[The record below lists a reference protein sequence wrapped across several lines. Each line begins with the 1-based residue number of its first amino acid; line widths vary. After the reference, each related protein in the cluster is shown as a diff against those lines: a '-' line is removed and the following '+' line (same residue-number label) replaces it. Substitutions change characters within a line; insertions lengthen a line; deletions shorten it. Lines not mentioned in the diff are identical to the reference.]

1 MEFLFEKS
9 LMGFCTHSIKI
20 VKTIGLILSFL
31 ATFLLADLVAE
42 NTHDPEEIKA
52 KVAYVKIPQLED
64 LENNPVYIGQ
74 IIGVTYELLLFDA
87 EFLEAKIKDELDK
100 TQIELLSKMPK
111 WKKVEKELFR
121 ATYYYKIKG
130 VKASIPPL
138 EVSAF
143 SNKDKYIDYSIAPKV
158 TLQVTDLSKN
168 SRYANV
174 MAKDLQVLQYKTKD
188 YDDKNNIL
196 VVELAFKEANWEDFH
211 IKEAIKQGFDNASLN
226 QIKAKEGSVFYY
238 CVLPKTIQNLSFDYF
253 SLSNRQFKTLSFS
266 TIPTQDTTGIQ
277 SDLIP
282 KNNFLVFSNVALLAL
297 CVFFLVLFFLVLF
310 FIFGRKLIFLGLG
323 ILCLGF
329 VLYHLLFTQ
338 KSALLLAHKKIRIL
352 PTQNSTILGLSKNEM
367 PIKIVGSHGD
377 YYKILTPHE
386 QIGWVKKDEVK

>member
-1 MEFLFEKS
+1 MT
-9 LMGFCTHSIKI
+9 FCTRSIKI

-31 ATFLLADLVAE
+31 ATFLVADLVAE

-52 KVAYVKIPQLED
+52 KVVYVKIPRLED

-74 IIGVTYELLLFDA
+74 TIGVTYDLLLFDA

-130 VKASIPPL
+130 IKASIPPL

-168 SRYANV
+168 PRYANV

-196 VVELAFKEANWEDFH
+196 VVELAFKEATWEDFH
-211 IKEAIKQGFDNASLN
+211 IKEGLKQGFDNASLN

-297 CVFFLVLFFLVLF
+297 CVFFLVLFF
-310 FIFGRKLIFLGLG
+310 IFGHKLIFLGLG

-329 VLYHLLFTQ
+329 VLYNLLFTQ

-367 PIKIVGSHGD
+367 PIKILGSHDD

>member
-1 MEFLFEKS
+1 MGFLFEKS
-9 LMGFCTHSIKI
+9 LMGFFAHSIKI
-20 VKTIGLILSFL
+20 LKIISLILSFL
-31 ATFLLADLVAE
+31 VSFWTSFLVAE
-42 NTHDPEEIKA
+42 NTSESEEIKA
-52 KVAYVKIPQLED
+52 KVVYVKIPQLED
-64 LENNPVYIGQ
+64 LENTPVYIGQ
-74 IIGVTYELLLFDA
+74 IIGVTYDLLLFDA
-87 EFLEAKIKDELDK
+87 EFLEAKIKDGLDK
-100 TQIELLSKMPK
+100 TQIELLNKMPK

-130 VKASIPPL
+130 VKAIIPSL

-143 SNKDKYIDYSIAPKV
+143 SNKDKYIDHSIAPKV

-168 SRYANV
+168 PRYANV
-174 MAKDLQVLQYKTKD
+174 MAKDLQVVQYKTKD

-196 VVELAFKEANWEDFH
+196 VMELAFKEANWEDFH

-238 CVLPKTIQNLSFDYF
+238 CVLPKTLQSLSFDYF

-266 TIPTQDTTGIQ
+266 AIPTQDATGIQ

-297 CVFFLVLFFLVLF
+297 CVFFLALF

-329 VLYHLLFTQ
+329 VLYNLLFTQ

-352 PTQNSTILGLSKNEM
+352 PTQNSTILGLSKDEM
-367 PIKIVGSHGD
+367 PIKILGSHDD

>member
-1 MEFLFEKS
+1 MGFLFEKS

-20 VKTIGLILSFL
+20 VKTIGLILSLL

-74 IIGVTYELLLFDA
+74 IIGVTYDLLLFDA
-87 EFLEAKIKDELDK
+87 EFLEAKIKDGLDK

-168 SRYANV
+168 PRYANI

-297 CVFFLVLFFLVLF
+297 CVFFLVLFF
-310 FIFGRKLIFLGLG
+310 IFGRKLIFLGLG

-367 PIKIVGSHGD
+367 PIKIVGSHDD

>member
-1 MEFLFEKS
+1 MT
-9 LMGFCTHSIKI
+9 FCTRSIKI
-20 VKTIGLILSFL
+20 VKTIGLILSLL
-31 ATFLLADLVAE
+31 ATFLVAE

-52 KVAYVKIPQLED
+52 KVAYVKIPRLED

-74 IIGVTYELLLFDA
+74 TIGVTYDLLLFDA

-130 VKASIPPL
+130 IKASIPPL

-168 SRYANV
+168 PRYANV

-211 IKEAIKQGFDNASLN
+211 IKEALKQGFDNASLN

-297 CVFFLVLFFLVLF
+297 CVFFLVLFF
-310 FIFGRKLIFLGLG
+310 IFGRKLIFLGLG

-329 VLYHLLFTQ
+329 VLYNLLFTQ

-367 PIKIVGSHGD
+367 PIKIVGSHDD

>member
-1 MEFLFEKS
+1 MGFLFEKS
-9 LMGFCTHSIKI
+9 LMGFCAHSIKI
-20 VKTIGLILSFL
+20 VKTIGLILSLL
-31 ATFLLADLVAE
+31 ATFLVADLVAE

-74 IIGVTYELLLFDA
+74 IIGVTYDLLLFDA
-87 EFLEAKIKDELDK
+87 EFLEARIKDRLDK

-121 ATYYYKIKG
+121 ATYYYKIRG
-130 VKASIPPL
+130 MKASIPPL

-168 SRYANV
+168 PRYANV

-211 IKEAIKQGFDNASLN
+211 IKEALKQGFDNASLN

-253 SLSNRQFKTLSFS
+253 LLSNRQFKTLSFS
-266 TIPTQDTTGIQ
+266 TIPTQDTTDIQ

-297 CVFFLVLFFLVLF
+297 CVFFLVLFF
-310 FIFGRKLIFLGLG
+310 IFGHKLIFLGLG

-352 PTQNSTILGLSKNEM
+352 PTQNSTILGLSKDEM
-367 PIKIVGSHGD
+367 PIKILGSHDD

-386 QIGWVKKDEVK
+386 QIGWVKKDEIK

>member
-1 MEFLFEKS
+1 MT
-9 LMGFCTHSIKI
+9 FCTHSIKI
-20 VKTIGLILSFL
+20 VKTIGLILSLL
-31 ATFLLADLVAE
+31 ATFLFADLVAE

-52 KVAYVKIPQLED
+52 KVAYVKIPRLED

-74 IIGVTYELLLFDA
+74 TIGVTYDLLLFDA

-130 VKASIPPL
+130 IKASIPPL

-168 SRYANV
+168 PRYANV

-196 VVELAFKEANWEDFH
+196 VVELAFKEATWEDFH
-211 IKEAIKQGFDNASLN
+211 IKEALKQGFDNASLN

-297 CVFFLVLFFLVLF
+297 CVFFLVLFF
-310 FIFGRKLIFLGLG
+310 IFGRKLIFLGLG

-329 VLYHLLFTQ
+329 VLYNLLFTQ

-367 PIKIVGSHGD
+367 PIKILGSHDD

>member
-1 MEFLFEKS
+1 MGFLFEKS
-9 LMGFCTHSIKI
+9 LMTFCAHSIKI
-20 VKTIGLILSFL
+20 VKTIGLILSLL
-31 ATFLLADLVAE
+31 ATFLVADLVAE

-52 KVAYVKIPQLED
+52 KVAYVKIPRLED

-74 IIGVTYELLLFDA
+74 TIGVTYDLLLFDA
-87 EFLEAKIKDELDK
+87 DFLEAKIKDELDK
-100 TQIELLSKMPK
+100 TQIELLNKMPK

-143 SNKDKYIDYSIAPKV
+143 SNRDKYIDYSIAPKV

-168 SRYANV
+168 PRYANV

-211 IKEAIKQGFDNASLN
+211 IKEALKQGFDNASLN

-266 TIPTQDTTGIQ
+266 AIPTQDTTGIQ

-297 CVFFLVLFFLVLF
+297 CVFFLVLFF
-310 FIFGRKLIFLGLG
+310 IFGRKLIFLGLG

-329 VLYHLLFTQ
+329 VLYNLLFTQ

-352 PTQNSTILGLSKNEM
+352 PTQNSTILGFSKNEM
-367 PIKIVGSHGD
+367 PIKILGSHDD

>member
-1 MEFLFEKS
+1 MGFLFEKS

-31 ATFLLADLVAE
+31 ATFLVAE

-74 IIGVTYELLLFDA
+74 TIGVTYDLLLFDA
-87 EFLEAKIKDELDK
+87 EFLEAKIKDGLDK

-130 VKASIPPL
+130 VKASIPSL

-143 SNKDKYIDYSIAPKV
+143 SNKDKYIDHSIAPKI

-168 SRYANV
+168 PRYANV

-211 IKEAIKQGFDNASLN
+211 IKEALKQGFDNASLN

-238 CVLPKTIQNLSFDYF
+238 CVLPKTLQNLSFDYF

-297 CVFFLVLFFLVLF
+297 CVFFLVLFF
-310 FIFGRKLIFLGLG
+310 IFGRKLIFLGLG

-338 KSALLLAHKKIRIL
+338 KSAVLLAHKKIRIL

-367 PIKIVGSHGD
+367 PIKILGSHDD

>member
-1 MEFLFEKS
+1 MGFLFEKS
-9 LMGFCTHSIKI
+9 LMSFCTHSIKI
-20 VKTIGLILSFL
+20 LKIISLILS
-31 ATFLLADLVAE
+31 LLAAFLVAE
-42 NTHDPEEIKA
+42 DAHEPEEIKA

-64 LENNPVYIGQ
+64 LENTPVYIGQ
-74 IIGVTYELLLFDA
+74 IIGVTYDLLLFDA
-87 EFLEAKIKDELDK
+87 EFLEAKIKDGLDK
-100 TQIELLSKMPK
+100 TQIELLNKMPK
-111 WKKVEKELFR
+111 WKKVEQELFR

-130 VKASIPPL
+130 IRASIPSL

-143 SNKDKYIDYSIAPKV
+143 SNKDKYIDHSIAPKV
-158 TLQVTDLSKN
+158 ALQVTDLSKN
-168 SRYANV
+168 PRYANV
-174 MAKDLQVLQYKTKD
+174 MAKDLQVVQYKTKD

-196 VVELAFKEANWEDFH
+196 VMELAFKEANWEDFH

-238 CVLPKTIQNLSFDYF
+238 CVLPKTLQNLSFDYF
-253 SLSNRQFKTLSFS
+253 SLSNKQFKTLSFS

-297 CVFFLVLFFLVLF
+297 CVFFLVLFF
-310 FIFGRKLIFLGLG
+310 IFGRKLIFLGLG

-338 KSALLLAHKKIRIL
+338 KSAILLAHKKIRIL
-352 PTQNSTILGLSKNEM
+352 PTQNSTILGLSKDEM
-367 PIKIVGSHGD
+367 PIKILGSHDD

>member
-1 MEFLFEKS
+1 MGFLFEKS
-9 LMGFCTHSIKI
+9 LMGFCIHSIKI
-20 VKTIGLILSFL
+20 VKIISLILSLL
-31 ATFLLADLVAE
+31 ATFLVADDA
-42 NTHDPEEIKA
+42 NQNPNKPEEIKA
-52 KVAYVKIPQLED
+52 KVAYVKIPRLED

-74 IIGVTYELLLFDA
+74 TIGVTYDLLLFDA

-100 TQIELLSKMPK
+100 TQIELLNKMPK
-111 WKKVEKELFR
+111 WKKVEQELFR

-143 SNKDKYIDYSIAPKV
+143 SNKDKYIDHSIAPKV
-158 TLQVTDLSKN
+158 TLQVTDLSQN
-168 SRYANV
+168 PRYAKI

-196 VVELAFKEANWEDFH
+196 VMELAFKEATWEDFH

-238 CVLPKTIQNLSFDYF
+238 CVLPKTLQSLSFDYF

-266 TIPTQDTTGIQ
+266 VIPTQDTTGIQ
-277 SDLIP
+277 SDLVP

-297 CVFFLVLFFLVLF
+297 CVFFLVLFF
-310 FIFGRKLIFLGLG
+310 IFGRKLIFLGLG
-323 ILCLGF
+323 VLCLGF
-329 VLYHLLFTQ
+329 VLYHLLFAQ
-338 KSALLLAHKKIRIL
+338 KSAILLAHKKIRIL

-367 PIKIVGSHGD
+367 PITILGSHDD

-386 QIGWVKKDEVK
+386 QIGWVKKDEIK

>member
-1 MEFLFEKS
+1 MGFLFEKS
-9 LMGFCTHSIKI
+9 LMSFCAHSIKI
-20 VKTIGLILSFL
+20 LKIVSLILS
-31 ATFLLADLVAE
+31 LLAGFLVAE
-42 NTHDPEEIKA
+42 NAHEPEEIKA

-74 IIGVTYELLLFDA
+74 IIGVTYDLLLFDA
-87 EFLEAKIKDELDK
+87 EFLEAKIKDGLDK

-130 VKASIPPL
+130 IKASIPSL

-143 SNKDKYIDYSIAPKV
+143 SNKDKYIDHSIAPKV
-158 TLQVTDLSKN
+158 ALQVTDLSKN
-168 SRYANV
+168 PRYANV
-174 MAKDLQVLQYKTKD
+174 MAKDLQVVQYKTKD

-196 VVELAFKEANWEDFH
+196 VMELAFKEATWEDFH
-211 IKEAIKQGFDNASLN
+211 IKEALKQGFDNASLN

-297 CVFFLVLFFLVLF
+297 CVFFLVLFF
-310 FIFGRKLIFLGLG
+310 IFGRKLIFLGLG

-367 PIKIVGSHGD
+367 PIKILGSHDD

>member
-1 MEFLFEKS
+1 MGFLFEKS
-9 LMGFCTHSIKI
+9 LMSFFAHPIKI
-20 VKTIGLILSFL
+20 LKIISLILSFL
-31 ATFLLADLVAE
+31 AGFLVAE
-42 NTHDPEEIKA
+42 NTSEPEEIKA

-74 IIGVTYELLLFDA
+74 IIGVTYDLLLFDA
-87 EFLEAKIKDELDK
+87 EFLEAKIKDGLDK

-130 VKASIPPL
+130 IKASIPPL

-143 SNKDKYIDYSIAPKV
+143 SNKDKYIDHSIAPKV
-158 TLQVTDLSKN
+158 ALQVTDLSKN
-168 SRYANV
+168 PRYAKI

-196 VVELAFKEANWEDFH
+196 VMEIAFKEATWEDFH

-253 SLSNRQFKTLSFS
+253 SLSNKQFKTLSFS

-297 CVFFLVLFFLVLF
+297 CVFFLVLFF
-310 FIFGRKLIFLGLG
+310 IFGRKLIFLGLG

-329 VLYHLLFTQ
+329 VLYHLLFTK

-367 PIKIVGSHGD
+367 PIKILGSHDD

>member
-1 MEFLFEKS
+1 MGFLFEKS
-9 LMGFCTHSIKI
+9 LMTFCAHSIKI
-20 VKTIGLILSFL
+20 VKTIGLILSLL
-31 ATFLLADLVAE
+31 ATFLVTFLVAE

-52 KVAYVKIPQLED
+52 KVVYVKIPRLED

-74 IIGVTYELLLFDA
+74 TIGVTYDLLLFDA

-130 VKASIPPL
+130 VKASIPSL

-168 SRYANV
+168 PRYANV

-196 VVELAFKEANWEDFH
+196 VVELAFKEATWEDFH
-211 IKEAIKQGFDNASLN
+211 IKEALKQGFDNASLN

-277 SDLIP
+277 NDLIP

-297 CVFFLVLFFLVLF
+297 CVFFLVLFF
-310 FIFGRKLIFLGLG
+310 IFGRKLIFLGLG

-329 VLYHLLFTQ
+329 VLYNLLFTQ
-338 KSALLLAHKKIRIL
+338 KSALLLAHQKIRIL

-367 PIKIVGSHGD
+367 PIKILGSHDD

>member
-1 MEFLFEKS
+1 MGFLFEKS
-9 LMGFCTHSIKI
+9 LMSFCAHSIKI
-20 VKTIGLILSFL
+20 LKVIGLILSFL
-31 ATFLLADLVAE
+31 AAFLVAE
-42 NTHDPEEIKA
+42 DAHEPEEIKA

-74 IIGVTYELLLFDA
+74 IIGVTYDLLLFDA
-87 EFLEAKIKDELDK
+87 EFLEAKIKDGLDK
-100 TQIELLSKMPK
+100 TQIELLNKMPK

-130 VKASIPPL
+130 MKASIPSL

-143 SNKDKYIDYSIAPKV
+143 SNKDKYIDHSIAPKV
-158 TLQVTDLSKN
+158 ALQVTDLSKN
-168 SRYANV
+168 PRYANV
-174 MAKDLQVLQYKTKD
+174 MAKDLQVVQYKTKD

-196 VVELAFKEANWEDFH
+196 VMEIAFKEATWEDFH
-211 IKEAIKQGFDNASLN
+211 VKEAIKQGFDNASLN

-238 CVLPKTIQNLSFDYF
+238 CVLPKTLQNLSFDYF
-253 SLSNRQFKTLSFS
+253 SLSNKQFKTLSFS
-266 TIPTQDTTGIQ
+266 AIPTQDTTGIQ

-297 CVFFLVLFFLVLF
+297 CVFFLVLF

-352 PTQNSTILGLSKNEM
+352 PTQNSTILGLSKDEM
-367 PIKIVGSHGD
+367 PIKILGSHDD

>member
-1 MEFLFEKS
+1 MGFLFEKL
-9 LMGFCTHSIKI
+9 LMSFFAHSIKI
-20 VKTIGLILSFL
+20 LKITSLILSFL
-31 ATFLLADLVAE
+31 VSFWTSFLVAE
-42 NTHDPEEIKA
+42 NTSESEEIKA

-74 IIGVTYELLLFDA
+74 IIGVTYDLLLFDA
-87 EFLEAKIKDELDK
+87 EFLEAKIKDGLDK
-100 TQIELLSKMPK
+100 TQIELLSKIPK

-130 VKASIPPL
+130 VKAIIPSL

-143 SNKDKYIDYSIAPKV
+143 SNKDKYIDHSIAPKV

-168 SRYANV
+168 PRYANI
-174 MAKDLQVLQYKTKD
+174 MAKDLQVVQYKTKD

-196 VVELAFKEANWEDFH
+196 VMELAFKEANWEDFH
-211 IKEAIKQGFDNASLN
+211 IKEALKQGFDNASLN

-253 SLSNRQFKTLSFS
+253 SLSNKQFKTLSFS
-266 TIPTQDTTGIQ
+266 TIPIQDTTGIQ

-297 CVFFLVLFFLVLF
+297 CVFFLVLF

-338 KSALLLAHKKIRIL
+338 KSAILLAHKKIRIL

-367 PIKIVGSHGD
+367 PIKILGSHDD

>member
-1 MEFLFEKS
+1 MT
-9 LMGFCTHSIKI
+9 FCAYSIKI
-20 VKTIGLILSFL
+20 VKTIGLILSLL
-31 ATFLLADLVAE
+31 ATFLVADLVAE

-52 KVAYVKIPQLED
+52 KVVYVKISRLED

-74 IIGVTYELLLFDA
+74 TIGVTYDLLLFDA

-100 TQIELLSKMPK
+100 TQIELLNKMPK

-130 VKASIPPL
+130 IKASIPPL

-143 SNKDKYIDYSIAPKV
+143 SNKDKYIDHSIAPKV

-168 SRYANV
+168 PRYANV

-196 VVELAFKEANWEDFH
+196 VMEIAFKEANWEDFH
-211 IKEAIKQGFDNASLN
+211 IKEVLKQGFDNASLN

-253 SLSNRQFKTLSFS
+253 SLSDRQFKTLSFS

-277 SDLIP
+277 NDLIP

-297 CVFFLVLFFLVLF
+297 CVFFLVLFF
-310 FIFGRKLIFLGLG
+310 IFGRKLILLGLG

-329 VLYHLLFTQ
+329 VLYNLLFTQ

-367 PIKIVGSHGD
+367 PIKILGSHDD

>member
-1 MEFLFEKS
+1 MGFLFEKS
-9 LMGFCTHSIKI
+9 LMSLCAHSIKI
-20 VKTIGLILSFL
+20 LKVIGLILSFWVS
-31 ATFLLADLVAE
+31 FLVAE
-42 NTHDPEEIKA
+42 DAHEPEEIKA

-64 LENNPVYIGQ
+64 LENTPVYIGQ
-74 IIGVTYELLLFDA
+74 TIGVTYDLLLFDA
-87 EFLEAKIKDELDK
+87 EFLEAKIKDGLDK

-130 VKASIPPL
+130 IKASIPSL

-158 TLQVTDLSKN
+158 ALQVTDLSKN
-168 SRYANV
+168 PRYANV
-174 MAKDLQVLQYKTKD
+174 MAKDLQVVQYKTKD

-196 VVELAFKEANWEDFH
+196 VMELAFKEANWEDFH
-211 IKEAIKQGFDNASLN
+211 VKEAIKQGFDNASLN

-238 CVLPKTIQNLSFDYF
+238 CVLPKTLQNLSFDYF

-266 TIPTQDTTGIQ
+266 AIPTQDTTGIQ

-297 CVFFLVLFFLVLF
+297 CVFFLVLFF
-310 FIFGRKLIFLGLG
+310 IFGRKLIFLGLG
-323 ILCLGF
+323 VLCLGF

-338 KSALLLAHKKIRIL
+338 KSAILLAHKKIRIL
-352 PTQNSTILGLSKNEM
+352 PTQNSTILGLSRDEM
-367 PIKIVGSHGD
+367 PIKILGSHDD

>member
-1 MEFLFEKS
+1 MT
-9 LMGFCTHSIKI
+9 FCARSIKI
-20 VKTIGLILSFL
+20 VKTIGLILSLL
-31 ATFLLADLVAE
+31 ATFLVAE

-52 KVAYVKIPQLED
+52 KVVYVKIPRLED

-74 IIGVTYELLLFDA
+74 TIGVTYDLLLFDA

-130 VKASIPPL
+130 IKASIPPL

-168 SRYANV
+168 PRYANV

-196 VVELAFKEANWEDFH
+196 VVELAFKEATWEDFH
-211 IKEAIKQGFDNASLN
+211 IKEALKQGFDNASLN

-282 KNNFLVFSNVALLAL
+282 KNNFLVFSNVALIAL
-297 CVFFLVLFFLVLF
+297 CVFFLVLF
-310 FIFGRKLIFLGLG
+310 FIFGRKLILLGLG

-329 VLYHLLFTQ
+329 VLYNLLFTQ

-367 PIKIVGSHGD
+367 PIKILGSHDD

>member
-1 MEFLFEKS
+1 M
-9 LMGFCTHSIKI
+9 
-20 VKTIGLILSFL
+20 KTITIVSLILSFL
-31 ATFLLADLVAE
+31 ATFLVTDLVAE

-52 KVAYVKIPQLED
+52 KVVYVKIPRLED

-74 IIGVTYELLLFDA
+74 TIGVTYDLLLFDA

-130 VKASIPPL
+130 IKASIPSL

-168 SRYANV
+168 PRYANV

-196 VVELAFKEANWEDFH
+196 VVELAFKEATWEDFH
-211 IKEAIKQGFDNASLN
+211 IKEALKQGFDNASLN

-266 TIPTQDTTGIQ
+266 AIPTQDTTGIQ

-297 CVFFLVLFFLVLF
+297 CVFFLVLFF
-310 FIFGRKLIFLGLG
+310 IFGRKLIFLGLG

-329 VLYHLLFTQ
+329 VLYNLLFTQ

-352 PTQNSTILGLSKNEM
+352 PTQNSTILGFSKNEM
-367 PIKIVGSHGD
+367 PIKILGSHDD

>member
-1 MEFLFEKS
+1 MGFLFEKS
-9 LMGFCTHSIKI
+9 LMGFFAHPIKI
-20 VKTIGLILSFL
+20 LRIISLILSFL
-31 ATFLLADLVAE
+31 AGFLVAE
-42 NTHDPEEIKA
+42 NTSDPEEIKA

-74 IIGVTYELLLFDA
+74 IIGVTYDLLLFDA
-87 EFLEAKIKDELDK
+87 EFLEAKIKDGLDK
-100 TQIELLSKMPK
+100 TQIELLNKMPK

-130 VKASIPPL
+130 VKAIVPSL

-143 SNKDKYIDYSIAPKV
+143 SNKDKYIDHSIAPKV

-168 SRYANV
+168 PRYANV
-174 MAKDLQVLQYKTKD
+174 MAKDLQVVQYKTKD

-196 VVELAFKEANWEDFH
+196 VMELAFKEANWEDFH
-211 IKEAIKQGFDNASLN
+211 IKEALKQGFDNASLN

-238 CVLPKTIQNLSFDYF
+238 CVLPKTTQNLSFDYF

-266 TIPTQDTTGIQ
+266 AIPTQDTTGIQ

-297 CVFFLVLFFLVLF
+297 CVFFLVLF

-352 PTQNSTILGLSKNEM
+352 PTQNSTILGLSKDEM
-367 PIKIVGSHGD
+367 PIKILGSHDD

-386 QIGWVKKDEVK
+386 QIGWVKKNEVK

>member
-1 MEFLFEKS
+1 MGFLFEKS
-9 LMGFCTHSIKI
+9 LMTFCAHSIKI
-20 VKTIGLILSFL
+20 VKTIGLILSLL
-31 ATFLLADLVAE
+31 ATFLVAE

-52 KVAYVKIPQLED
+52 KVVYVKIPRLED

-74 IIGVTYELLLFDA
+74 IIGVTYDLLLFDA

-168 SRYANV
+168 PRYANV

-196 VVELAFKEANWEDFH
+196 VVELAFKEATWEDFH
-211 IKEAIKQGFDNASLN
+211 IKEALKQGFDNASLN

-266 TIPTQDTTGIQ
+266 TIPTQDATGIQ

-297 CVFFLVLFFLVLF
+297 CVFFLVLFF
-310 FIFGRKLIFLGLG
+310 IFGRKLIFLGLG

-329 VLYHLLFTQ
+329 VLYNLLFTQ

-367 PIKIVGSHGD
+367 PIKILGSHDD

>member
-1 MEFLFEKS
+1 MT
-9 LMGFCTHSIKI
+9 FCTRSIKI
-20 VKTIGLILSFL
+20 VKTIGLILSLL
-31 ATFLLADLVAE
+31 ATFLVADLVAE

-52 KVAYVKIPQLED
+52 KVVYVKIPRLED

-74 IIGVTYELLLFDA
+74 TIGVTYDLLLFDA

-130 VKASIPPL
+130 IKASIPPL

-168 SRYANV
+168 PRYANV

-196 VVELAFKEANWEDFH
+196 VVELAFKEATWEDFH
-211 IKEAIKQGFDNASLN
+211 IKEALKQGFDNASLN

-297 CVFFLVLFFLVLF
+297 CVFFLVLFF
-310 FIFGRKLIFLGLG
+310 IFGRKLIFLGLG

-329 VLYHLLFTQ
+329 VLYNLLFTQ

-367 PIKIVGSHGD
+367 PIKILGSHDD

>member
-1 MEFLFEKS
+1 MGFLFEKS
-9 LMGFCTHSIKI
+9 LMSFFAHPIKI
-20 VKTIGLILSFL
+20 LKIISLILSFWVS
-31 ATFLLADLVAE
+31 FLVAE
-42 NTHDPEEIKA
+42 NTSEPEEIKA

-74 IIGVTYELLLFDA
+74 IIGVTYDLLLFDA
-87 EFLEAKIKDELDK
+87 EFLEAKIKDGLDK

-130 VKASIPPL
+130 MKASIPPL

-143 SNKDKYIDYSIAPKV
+143 SNKDKYIDHSIAPKV
-158 TLQVTDLSKN
+158 ALQVTDLSKN
-168 SRYANV
+168 PRYANV
-174 MAKDLQVLQYKTKD
+174 MAKDLQVVQYKTKD

-196 VVELAFKEANWEDFH
+196 VMELAFKETTWEDFH

-253 SLSNRQFKTLSFS
+253 SLSNKQFKTLSFS

-297 CVFFLVLFFLVLF
+297 CVFFLVLFF
-310 FIFGRKLIFLGLG
+310 IFGCKLIFLGLG

-352 PTQNSTILGLSKNEM
+352 PTQNSTILGLSKDEM
-367 PIKIVGSHGD
+367 PIKILGSHDD

-386 QIGWVKKDEVK
+386 QIGWVKKNEIK

>member
-1 MEFLFEKS
+1 MGFLFEKS
-9 LMGFCTHSIKI
+9 LMTFCAHSIKI
-20 VKTIGLILSFL
+20 VKTIGLILSLL
-31 ATFLLADLVAE
+31 ATFLVADLVAE
-42 NTHDPEEIKA
+42 NANESEEIKA
-52 KVAYVKIPQLED
+52 KVVYVKIPRLED

-74 IIGVTYELLLFDA
+74 IIGVTYDLLLFDA

-130 VKASIPPL
+130 IKASIPPL

-143 SNKDKYIDYSIAPKV
+143 SNKDKYIDHSIAPKV

-168 SRYANV
+168 PRYANV

-196 VVELAFKEANWEDFH
+196 VVELAFKEATWEDFH
-211 IKEAIKQGFDNASLN
+211 IKEALKQGFDNASLN

-297 CVFFLVLFFLVLF
+297 CVFFLVLFF
-310 FIFGRKLIFLGLG
+310 IFGRKLIFLGLG

-329 VLYHLLFTQ
+329 VLYNLLFTQ

-367 PIKIVGSHGD
+367 PIKILGSHDD

>member
-1 MEFLFEKS
+1 MGFLFEKS
-9 LMGFCTHSIKI
+9 LMSFCAHSIKI
-20 VKTIGLILSFL
+20 LKIISLILS
-31 ATFLLADLVAE
+31 LLVSFLVAE
-42 NTHDPEEIKA
+42 NTSEPEEIKA
-52 KVAYVKIPQLED
+52 KVVYVKIPQLED

-74 IIGVTYELLLFDA
+74 IIGVTYDLLLFDA
-87 EFLEAKIKDELDK
+87 EFLEAKIKDGLDK

-130 VKASIPPL
+130 VKASIPSL

-143 SNKDKYIDYSIAPKV
+143 SNKDKYIDHSIAPKV

-168 SRYANV
+168 PRYANV

-196 VVELAFKEANWEDFH
+196 VVELAFKEATWEDFH
-211 IKEAIKQGFDNASLN
+211 IKEALKQGFDNASLN

-253 SLSNRQFKTLSFS
+253 SLSNKQFKTLSFS

-297 CVFFLVLFFLVLF
+297 CVFFLVLFF
-310 FIFGRKLIFLGLG
+310 IFGRKLIFLGLG

-329 VLYHLLFTQ
+329 VLYNLLFTQ

-367 PIKIVGSHGD
+367 PIKILGSHDD

>member
-1 MEFLFEKS
+1 MGFLFEKS
-9 LMGFCTHSIKI
+9 LMSFCTHSIKI
-20 VKTIGLILSFL
+20 LRIISLILSFWVS
-31 ATFLLADLVAE
+31 FLVAE
-42 NTHDPEEIKA
+42 NTHEPEEIKA
-52 KVAYVKIPQLED
+52 KVVYVKIPRLED

-74 IIGVTYELLLFDA
+74 IIGVTYDLLLFDA
-87 EFLEAKIKDELDK
+87 QFLEAKIKDELDK

-130 VKASIPPL
+130 VKASIPSL

-143 SNKDKYIDYSIAPKV
+143 SNKDKYIDHSIAPKV

-168 SRYANV
+168 PRYANI

-196 VVELAFKEANWEDFH
+196 VVELAFKEATWEDFH
-211 IKEAIKQGFDNASLN
+211 IKEALKQGFDNASLN

-282 KNNFLVFSNVALLAL
+282 KNNFLVFSNVALIAL
-297 CVFFLVLFFLVLF
+297 CVFFLVLF

-352 PTQNSTILGLSKNEM
+352 PTQNSTILGLSKDEM
-367 PIKIVGSHGD
+367 PIKIVGSHDD

>member
-1 MEFLFEKS
+1 MGFLFEKS

-20 VKTIGLILSFL
+20 VKTIGLILSLL
-31 ATFLLADLVAE
+31 ATFLVAE

-74 IIGVTYELLLFDA
+74 IIGVTYDLLLFDA
-87 EFLEAKIKDELDK
+87 EFLEAKIKDGLDK

-130 VKASIPPL
+130 VKASIPSL

-168 SRYANV
+168 PRYANV

-211 IKEAIKQGFDNASLN
+211 IKEALKQGFDNASLN

-297 CVFFLVLFFLVLF
+297 CVFFLVLFF
-310 FIFGRKLIFLGLG
+310 IFGRKLIFLGLG

-329 VLYHLLFTQ
+329 VLYNLLFTQ

-367 PIKIVGSHGD
+367 PIKILGSHDD

>member
-1 MEFLFEKS
+1 MGFLFEKS
-9 LMGFCTHSIKI
+9 LMSFCAHSIKI
-20 VKTIGLILSFL
+20 IKVIGLILSFL
-31 ATFLLADLVAE
+31 VSFLVAE
-42 NTHDPEEIKA
+42 NTSEPEEIKA

-74 IIGVTYELLLFDA
+74 IIGVTYDLLLFDA
-87 EFLEAKIKDELDK
+87 EFLEVKIKDGLDK
-100 TQIELLSKMPK
+100 TQIELLNKMPK

-130 VKASIPPL
+130 VKAIIPSL

-143 SNKDKYIDYSIAPKV
+143 SNKDKYIDHSIAPKV
-158 TLQVTDLSKN
+158 ALQVTDLSKN
-168 SRYANV
+168 PRYANV
-174 MAKDLQVLQYKTKD
+174 MAKDLQVVQYKTKD

-196 VVELAFKEANWEDFH
+196 VMELAFKEATWEDFH

-238 CVLPKTIQNLSFDYF
+238 CVLPKTLQNLSFDYF

-266 TIPTQDTTGIQ
+266 AIPTQDTTGIQ

-297 CVFFLVLFFLVLF
+297 CVFFLVLFF
-310 FIFGRKLIFLGLG
+310 IFGRKLIFLGLG
-323 ILCLGF
+323 VLCLGF

-352 PTQNSTILGLSKNEM
+352 PTQNSTILGLSKDEM
-367 PIKIVGSHGD
+367 PIKILGSHDD

>member
-1 MEFLFEKS
+1 MGFLFEKS
-9 LMGFCTHSIKI
+9 LMSFFAHPIKI
-20 VKTIGLILSFL
+20 LKIISLILS
-31 ATFLLADLVAE
+31 LLVSFLVAE
-42 NTHDPEEIKA
+42 NTSESEEIKA

-64 LENNPVYIGQ
+64 LENTPVYIGQ
-74 IIGVTYELLLFDA
+74 IIGVTYDLLLFDA
-87 EFLEAKIKDELDK
+87 EFLEAKIKDGLDK
-100 TQIELLSKMPK
+100 TQIELLNKMPK

-130 VKASIPPL
+130 VKASIPSL

-143 SNKDKYIDYSIAPKV
+143 SNKDKYIDHSIAPKV
-158 TLQVTDLSKN
+158 ALQVTDLSKN
-168 SRYANV
+168 PRYANV
-174 MAKDLQVLQYKTKD
+174 MAKDLQVVQYKTKD

-196 VVELAFKEANWEDFH
+196 VMEIAFKEANWEDFR

-238 CVLPKTIQNLSFDYF
+238 CVLPKTLQNLSFDYF

-266 TIPTQDTTGIQ
+266 AIPTQDTTGIQ

-297 CVFFLVLFFLVLF
+297 CVFFLALF

-352 PTQNSTILGLSKNEM
+352 PTQNSTILGLSKDEM
-367 PIKIVGSHGD
+367 PIKILGSHDD

>member
-1 MEFLFEKS
+1 MGFLFEKS
-9 LMGFCTHSIKI
+9 LMSFFAHPIKI

-31 ATFLLADLVAE
+31 VSFWTSFLVAE
-42 NTHDPEEIKA
+42 NTSESEEIKA
-52 KVAYVKIPQLED
+52 KVVYVKIPRLED

-74 IIGVTYELLLFDA
+74 TIGVTYDLLLFDA

-130 VKASIPPL
+130 VKASIPSL

-168 SRYANV
+168 PRYANI

-211 IKEAIKQGFDNASLN
+211 IKEALKQGFDNASLS

-297 CVFFLVLFFLVLF
+297 CVFFLVLFF
-310 FIFGRKLIFLGLG
+310 IFGRKLIFLGLG

-329 VLYHLLFTQ
+329 VLYNLLFTQ

-367 PIKIVGSHGD
+367 PIKILGSHDD

>member
-1 MEFLFEKS
+1 MGFLFEKS
-9 LMGFCTHSIKI
+9 LMSFCTHSIKI
-20 VKTIGLILSFL
+20 LKIISLILSLL
-31 ATFLLADLVAE
+31 ATFLVADLVAE
-42 NTHDPEEIKA
+42 NAHEPEEIKA
-52 KVAYVKIPQLED
+52 KVVYVKIPQLED

-74 IIGVTYELLLFDA
+74 IIGVTYDLLLFDA
-87 EFLEAKIKDELDK
+87 EFLEAKIKDGLDK
-100 TQIELLSKMPK
+100 TQIELLNKMPK

-130 VKASIPPL
+130 IKAIIPSL

-143 SNKDKYIDYSIAPKV
+143 SNKDKYIDHSIAPKV
-158 TLQVTDLSKN
+158 ALQVTDLSKN
-168 SRYANV
+168 PRYANV
-174 MAKDLQVLQYKTKD
+174 MAKDLQVVQYKTKD

-196 VVELAFKEANWEDFH
+196 VMEIAFKEATWEDFH

-238 CVLPKTIQNLSFDYF
+238 CVLPKTLQNLSFDYF
-253 SLSNRQFKTLSFS
+253 SLSNKQFKTLSFS
-266 TIPTQDTTGIQ
+266 AIPTQDTTGIQ

-297 CVFFLVLFFLVLF
+297 CVFFLVLFF
-310 FIFGRKLIFLGLG
+310 IFGRKLIFLGLG
-323 ILCLGF
+323 VLCLGF

-352 PTQNSTILGLSKNEM
+352 PTQNSTILGLSKDEM
-367 PIKIVGSHGD
+367 PIKILGSHDD

>member
-1 MEFLFEKS
+1 MGFLFEKS
-9 LMGFCTHSIKI
+9 LMSFCTHSIKI
-20 VKTIGLILSFL
+20 LKTISLILS
-31 ATFLLADLVAE
+31 LLVSFLVAE
-42 NTHDPEEIKA
+42 NASEPEEIKA
-52 KVAYVKIPQLED
+52 KVAYVKIPKLED

-74 IIGVTYELLLFDA
+74 IIGVTYDLLLFDA
-87 EFLEAKIKDELDK
+87 EFLEAKIKDGWDK

-130 VKASIPPL
+130 VKASVPPL

-143 SNKDKYIDYSIAPKV
+143 SNKDKYIDHSMAPKV

-168 SRYANV
+168 PRYANV

-196 VVELAFKEANWEDFH
+196 VMEIAFKEATWEDFH

-238 CVLPKTIQNLSFDYF
+238 CVLPKTLQNLSFDYF
-253 SLSNRQFKTLSFS
+253 SLSNKQFKTLSFS
-266 TIPTQDTTGIQ
+266 AIPTQDTTGIQ

-297 CVFFLVLFFLVLF
+297 CVFFLVLF

-367 PIKIVGSHGD
+367 PIKILGSHDD

>member
-1 MEFLFEKS
+1 MGFLFEKS
-9 LMGFCTHSIKI
+9 LMSFCAHSIKI
-20 VKTIGLILSFL
+20 IKVIGLILSFL
-31 ATFLLADLVAE
+31 AAFLVAE
-42 NTHDPEEIKA
+42 DAHEPEEIKA

-64 LENNPVYIGQ
+64 LENTPVYIGQ
-74 IIGVTYELLLFDA
+74 TIGVTYDLLLFDA
-87 EFLEAKIKDELDK
+87 EFLEAKIKDGLDK
-100 TQIELLSKMPK
+100 TQIELLNKMPK
-111 WKKVEKELFR
+111 WKKVEQELFR

-130 VKASIPPL
+130 VKAIIPSL

-158 TLQVTDLSKN
+158 ALQVTDLSKN
-168 SRYANV
+168 PRYANV
-174 MAKDLQVLQYKTKD
+174 MAKDLQVVQYKTKD

-196 VVELAFKEANWEDFH
+196 VMELAFKEATWEDFH

-238 CVLPKTIQNLSFDYF
+238 CVLPKTLQNLSFDYF

-266 TIPTQDTTGIQ
+266 VIPTQDTTGIQ

-297 CVFFLVLFFLVLF
+297 CVFFLALF

-329 VLYHLLFTQ
+329 VLYNLLFTQ

-352 PTQNSTILGLSKNEM
+352 PTQNSTILGLSRDEM
-367 PIKIVGSHGD
+367 PIKILGSHDD

>member
-1 MEFLFEKS
+1 M
-9 LMGFCTHSIKI
+9 
-20 VKTIGLILSFL
+20 KTITIISLVLSLLI
-31 ATFLLADLVAE
+31 TFLVAE

-74 IIGVTYELLLFDA
+74 TIGVTYDLLLFDA
-87 EFLEAKIKDELDK
+87 EFLEAKIKDRLDK

-130 VKASIPPL
+130 IKASIPSL

-143 SNKDKYIDYSIAPKV
+143 SNKDKYIDHSIAPKV

-168 SRYANV
+168 PRYANV

-196 VVELAFKEANWEDFH
+196 VVELAFKEATWEDFH
-211 IKEAIKQGFDNASLN
+211 IKEALKQGFDNASLN

-253 SLSNRQFKTLSFS
+253 SLSNKQFKTLSFS

-297 CVFFLVLFFLVLF
+297 CVFFLVLFF
-310 FIFGRKLIFLGLG
+310 IFGRKLIFLGLG

-329 VLYHLLFTQ
+329 VLYNLLFTQ

-367 PIKIVGSHGD
+367 PIKILGSHDD

>member
-1 MEFLFEKS
+1 MGFLFEKS
-9 LMGFCTHSIKI
+9 LMSFCAHSIKTLKI
-20 VKTIGLILSFL
+20 ISLILS
-31 ATFLLADLVAE
+31 LLAAFLVAE
-42 NTHDPEEIKA
+42 DAHEPEEIKA
-52 KVAYVKIPQLED
+52 KVVYVKIPQLED
-64 LENNPVYIGQ
+64 LENTPVYIGQ
-74 IIGVTYELLLFDA
+74 IIGVTYDLLLFDA
-87 EFLEAKIKDELDK
+87 EFLEAKIKDGLDK

-130 VKASIPPL
+130 IRASIPSL

-143 SNKDKYIDYSIAPKV
+143 SNKDKYIDHSIAPKV
-158 TLQVTDLSKN
+158 ALQVTDLSKN
-168 SRYANV
+168 PRYANV
-174 MAKDLQVLQYKTKD
+174 MAKDLQVVQYKTKD

-196 VVELAFKEANWEDFH
+196 VMELAFKEANWEDFN

-238 CVLPKTIQNLSFDYF
+238 CVLPKTLQSLSFDYF

-266 TIPTQDTTGIQ
+266 AIPTQDTTGIQ

-297 CVFFLVLFFLVLF
+297 CVFFLVLFF
-310 FIFGRKLIFLGLG
+310 IFGRKLIFLGLG

-329 VLYHLLFTQ
+329 VLYNLLFTQ
-338 KSALLLAHKKIRIL
+338 KSAILLAHKKIRIL
-352 PTQNSTILGLSKNEM
+352 PTQNSTILGLSKDEM
-367 PIKIVGSHGD
+367 PIKILGSHDD
-377 YYKILTPHE
+377 YCKILTPHE

>member
-1 MEFLFEKS
+1 MGFLFEKS
-9 LMGFCTHSIKI
+9 LMSFCTHSIKI
-20 VKTIGLILSFL
+20 LKIISLILS
-31 ATFLLADLVAE
+31 LLVSFWTSFLVAE
-42 NTHDPEEIKA
+42 NANEPEEIKT
-52 KVAYVKIPQLED
+52 KVVYVKIPQLED

-74 IIGVTYELLLFDA
+74 MIGVTYDLLLFDA
-87 EFLEAKIKDELDK
+87 EFLEAKIKDGLDK
-100 TQIELLSKMPK
+100 TQIELLNKMPK

-143 SNKDKYIDYSIAPKV
+143 SNKDKYIDHSIAPKV
-158 TLQVTDLSKN
+158 ALQVTDLSKN
-168 SRYANV
+168 PRYANV
-174 MAKDLQVLQYKTKD
+174 MAKDLQVVQYKTKD

-196 VVELAFKEANWEDFH
+196 VMELAFKEANWEDFH

-238 CVLPKTIQNLSFDYF
+238 CVLPKTLQNLSFDYF

-266 TIPTQDTTGIQ
+266 AIPTQDTTGIQ

-297 CVFFLVLFFLVLF
+297 CVFFLVLFF
-310 FIFGRKLIFLGLG
+310 IFGRKLIFLGLG
-323 ILCLGF
+323 VLCLGF
-329 VLYHLLFTQ
+329 VLYNLLFTQ

-367 PIKIVGSHGD
+367 PIKILGSHDD

>member
-1 MEFLFEKS
+1 MIKPCSNFHAFL
-9 LMGFCTHSIKI
+9 M
-20 VKTIGLILSFL
+20 KTITIIGLILSLLVTFL
-31 ATFLLADLVAE
+31 AANDANE
-42 NTHDPEEIKA
+42 SEEIKA
-52 KVAYVKIPQLED
+52 KVAYVKIPRLED

-74 IIGVTYELLLFDA
+74 IIGVTYDLLLFDA
-87 EFLEAKIKDELDK
+87 QFLEAKIKDELDK

-130 VKASIPPL
+130 IKANIPSL

-143 SNKDKYIDYSIAPKV
+143 SNKDKYIDYSIAPEV

-168 SRYANV
+168 PRYANI

-196 VVELAFKEANWEDFH
+196 VMELAFKEANWEDFH
-211 IKEAIKQGFDNASLN
+211 IKEALKQGFDNASLS

-238 CVLPKTIQNLSFDYF
+238 CVLPKTIQSLSFDYF

-266 TIPTQDTTGIQ
+266 VIPIQDTTAIQ

-297 CVFFLVLFFLVLF
+297 CVFFLVLFF
-310 FIFGRKLIFLGLG
+310 IFGRKLIFLGLE

-329 VLYHLLFTQ
+329 VLYHFLFTQ
-338 KSALLLAHKKIRIL
+338 KSAILLAHKKIRIL
-352 PTQNSTILGLSKNEM
+352 PTQNSTILGLSKDEM
-367 PIKIVGSHGD
+367 PITILGSHDD

-386 QIGWVKKDEVK
+386 QIGWVKKNEVK

>member
-1 MEFLFEKS
+1 MGFLFEKS

-20 VKTIGLILSFL
+20 VKTIGLILSLL
-31 ATFLLADLVAE
+31 ATFLVAE
-42 NTHDPEEIKA
+42 NTHNSEEIKA

-74 IIGVTYELLLFDA
+74 TIGVTYDLLLFDA
-87 EFLEAKIKDELDK
+87 EFLEAKIKDGLDK

-130 VKASIPPL
+130 VKASIPSL

-168 SRYANV
+168 PRYANV

-196 VVELAFKEANWEDFH
+196 VMEIAFKEATWEDFH
-211 IKEAIKQGFDNASLN
+211 IKESIKQGFDNASLN

-238 CVLPKTIQNLSFDYF
+238 CVLPKTLQNLSFDYF

-266 TIPTQDTTGIQ
+266 AIPTQDTTGIQ

-297 CVFFLVLFFLVLF
+297 CVFFLVLFF
-310 FIFGRKLIFLGLG
+310 IFGRKLIFLGLG

-338 KSALLLAHKKIRIL
+338 KSAILLAHKKIRIL
-352 PTQNSTILGLSKNEM
+352 PTQNSTILGLSKDEM
-367 PIKIVGSHGD
+367 PIKILGSHDD

>member
-1 MEFLFEKS
+1 MGFLFEKS
-9 LMGFCTHSIKI
+9 LMSFLAHPIKI
-20 VKTIGLILSFL
+20 LKITSLILS
-31 ATFLLADLVAE
+31 LLVSFLVAE
-42 NTHDPEEIKA
+42 ETNEPEEIKA

-64 LENNPVYIGQ
+64 LENTPVYIGQ
-74 IIGVTYELLLFDA
+74 IIGVTYDLLLFDA
-87 EFLEAKIKDELDK
+87 EFLEAKIKDGLDK
-100 TQIELLSKMPK
+100 TQIELLNKMPK

-143 SNKDKYIDYSIAPKV
+143 SNKDKYIDHSIAPKV
-158 TLQVTDLSKN
+158 ALQVTDLSKN
-168 SRYANV
+168 PRYANV

-196 VVELAFKEANWEDFH
+196 VMELAFKEATWEDFH

-266 TIPTQDTTGIQ
+266 AIPTQDTTNIQ

-297 CVFFLVLFFLVLF
+297 CVFFLALF

-338 KSALLLAHKKIRIL
+338 KSAILLAHKKIRIL

-367 PIKIVGSHGD
+367 PIKILGSHDD

>member
-1 MEFLFEKS
+1 MGFLFEKS

-20 VKTIGLILSFL
+20 VKTIGLILSLL
-31 ATFLLADLVAE
+31 ATFLVADLVAE

-64 LENNPVYIGQ
+64 LENNPAYIGQ
-74 IIGVTYELLLFDA
+74 TIGVTYDLLLFDA

-130 VKASIPPL
+130 IKASIPPL

-168 SRYANV
+168 PRYANI

-211 IKEAIKQGFDNASLN
+211 IKEALKQGFDNASLN

-297 CVFFLVLFFLVLF
+297 CVFFLVLFF
-310 FIFGRKLIFLGLG
+310 IFGRKLILLGLG

-329 VLYHLLFTQ
+329 VLYNLLFTQ
-338 KSALLLAHKKIRIL
+338 KSALLLAHQKIRIL
-352 PTQNSTILGLSKNEM
+352 PTQNSTILGISKNEM
-367 PIKIVGSHGD
+367 PIKILGSHDD